1 MALRFDLDLD
11 AMLAKCGRLQWSTKD
26 IDWDAPGKE
35 AVGPEQ
41 AQALAAFMGDLYWIE
56 STAAI
61 VFSAMAGST
70 KKPQLRGIFESF
82 AVDEQ
87 RHADAELLLMRRW
100 GIVPKN
106 EVPAPNPNTRNLINS
121 LERVAHR
128 VHPAVY
134 SAIIPFTELVLDGA
148 LVKHLDVTVKD
159 PLCAEVFRRINAD
172 EARHLAVDFYML
184 ERYGGDDPS
193 KTRLAT
199 AIAGVH
205 PLVLHALLLGYLP
218 MLARSRPNIHRI
230 GLTDAQVHACI
241 RRYIA
246 LGDES
251 PQAARHPTY
260 ALFRRLSRGMIAGKT
275 GPGDFLMRVSDLAE
289 SLGLAA

>member
-11 AMLAKCGRLQWSTKD
+11 SMLQKCRRLQWSTKD
-26 IDWDAPGKE
+26 LDWEAPGKD
-35 AVGPEQ
+35 AVSAEQ
-41 AQALAAFMGDLYWIE
+41 ARALAGFMQDLYWIE

-61 VFSAMAGST
+61 VFNAMADQT
-70 KKPQLRGIFESF
+70 KEPRLHDIFTSF

-100 GIVPKN
+100 GIVAKN
-106 EVPAPNPNTRNLINS
+106 EVPAPNSNTRNLITS

-148 LVKHLDVTVKD
+148 LVKHLDSTIQD

-184 ERYGGDDPS
+184 ERYGGQDPRR
-193 KTRLAT
+193 TRASTLLAG
-199 AIAGVH
+199 AH
-205 PLVLHALLLGYLP
+205 PLVLYALLLGYLP
-218 MLARSRPNIHRI
+218 MLARGRPNILRI

-246 LGDES
+246 LGKES

-260 ALFRRLSRGMIAGKT
+260 AIFRQLSRGIIAGKT
-275 GPGDFLMRVSDLAE
+275 GPGDFLMHVSDFCEA
-289 SLGLAA
+289 LGLAA

>member
-11 AMLAKCGRLQWSTKD
+11 SMLEKCQRLQWSTRD
-26 IDWDAPGKE
+26 LDWDAPGKD
-35 AVGPEQ
+35 AVSE
-41 AQALAAFMGDLYWIE
+41 AQAHALAGFMGDLYWIE

-61 VFSAMAGST
+61 VFSAMGGST
-70 KKPQLRGIFESF
+70 RAPNLRAIFESF
-82 AVDEQ
+82 AIDEQ

-100 GIVPKN
+100 GIVAKN
-106 EVPAPNPNTRNLINS
+106 EVPAPNSNTRNLICA

-148 LVKHLDVTVKD
+148 LVKHLDVTVTD

-184 ERYGGDDPS
+184 EQYGGEDPGR
-193 KTRLAT
+193 TRRATLLAG
-199 AIAGVH
+199 AH
-205 PLVLHALLLGYLP
+205 PLVLYALLMGYLP
-218 MLARSRPNIHRI
+218 MLARGRPNIRRI

-246 LGDES
+246 LGKES

-260 ALFRRLSRGMIAGKT
+260 AIFRQLSRGIVAGKT
-275 GPGDFLMRVSDLAE
+275 GPGEFLMRVSDICD